1 MKENRLKDPLTGELF
16 IPKRVNQRF
25 ASAINRNKFNNRMA
39 NELRKERDK
48 INAPLNKTHRK
59 LSVLMKGKDEAIFS
73 KEYLKGYGVE
83 LNLFNH
89 IVRID
94 NIGHHAVF
102 EFVIIL
108 NGKDNTV
115 KIIRYGRY

>member
-1 MKENRLKDPLTGELF
+1 
-16 IPKRVNQRF
+16 
-25 ASAINRNKFNNRMA
+25 
-39 NELRKERDK
+39 
-48 INAPLNKTHRK
+48 
-59 LSVLMKGKDEAIFS
+59 MKGKDEAIFS

-102 EFVIIL
+102 EFVIII
-108 NGKDNTV
+108 NVKDNTV
-115 KIIRYGRY
+115 KIIRYGRF